1 MTHHQTVAH
10 RPDASAGEAA
20 ELRDATS
27 VILVRDGDSG
37 LQTWVIERVTKM
49 AFAAGMTVFPGGKA
63 ESADASLPWA
73 SAGPERLV
81 AQLGGDE
88 TLIRALIGA
97 GIRETFEETG
107 VLLTVP
113 PVTGDLRERRTEL
126 ERTGVGFGD
135 FLAAHA
141 ALLDAQRLIP
151 WARWITPAGAPRR
164 FDTWFFVVGLPDD
177 EEPFDV
183 SSESA
188 HAYWASVE
196 TLLEEHRAGRR
207 PMLPPTIA
215 HLSDLAQLGTVDAV
229 LASGPTRSMAPVQPL
244 VVTLADGSQQ
254 LQLPDGTTLLTISG
268 GTPA

>member
-1 MTHHQTVAH
+1 MTRPQPVH
-10 RPDASAGEAA
+10 RPGPAAGEPA

-27 VILVRDGDSG
+27 VILLRDGDSG

-49 AFAAGMTVFPGGKA
+49 AFAAGMTVFPGGKV

-73 SAGPERLV
+73 SVGPERLV
-81 AQLGGDE
+81 AQLGCDAS
-88 TLIRALIGA
+88 LVRALIGA

-135 FLAAHA
+135 FLAANA
-141 ALLDAQRLIP
+141 AVLDAQRLVP

-164 FDTWFFVVGLPDD
+164 FDTWFFVAGLS
-177 EEPFDV
+177 EEFEPFDV

-188 HAYWASVE
+188 RAYWAPVQ
-196 TLLEEHRAGRR
+196 TLLDEHGDGKR

-215 HLSDLAQLGTVDAV
+215 HLTELAQLGTVDFV
-229 LASGPTRSMAPVQPL
+229 LASGPTRSMEPVQPR

>member
-1 MTHHQTVAH
+1 MTRPQPVH
-10 RPDASAGEAA
+10 RSGMSADEPA

-27 VILVRDGDSG
+27 VILLRDGDSG

-49 AFAAGMTVFPGGKA
+49 AFAAGMTVFPGGKV

-73 SAGPERLV
+73 STGPERLV
-81 AQLGGDE
+81 AQLGCDE
-88 TLIRALIGA
+88 TLIRALVGA

-113 PVTGDLRERRTEL
+113 PVTGDLREHRTEL

-135 FLAAHA
+135 FLAVHA
-141 ALLDAQRLIP
+141 ARLDAKRLVP

-164 FDTWFFVVGLPDD
+164 FDTWFFVVGLPD
-177 EEPFDV
+177 ELEPFDV

-188 HAYWASVE
+188 RAYWASVR
-196 TLLEEHRAGRR
+196 TLLDEHRDGKR

-215 HLSDLAQLGTVDAV
+215 HLTELAQLGTVDAV
-229 LASGPTRSMAPVQPL
+229 LGSGPTRSMVPVQPL
-244 VVTLADGSQQ
+244 VVTLTDGSQEQ
-254 LQLPDGTTLLTISG
+254 QLPDGTPLLTISG